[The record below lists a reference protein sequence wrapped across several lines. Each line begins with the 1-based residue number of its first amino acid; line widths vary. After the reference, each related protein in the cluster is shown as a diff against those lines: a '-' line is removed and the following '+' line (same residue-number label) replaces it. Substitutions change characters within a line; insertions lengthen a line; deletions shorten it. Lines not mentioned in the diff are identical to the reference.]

1 MEGLPGC
8 QRDWSASQTGFYAV
22 LTLDDGHSVPTAM
35 QGLSPN
41 SASTMCSMNVLSQ
54 LRGRPRR
61 ALLLAIVLL
70 GGVATWALLGSATR
84 SPVGGLRKVSAP
96 KSAPMTAAAT
106 PRPTITT
113 TRTVPP
119 GSAVVVGIGDSVT
132 AAAVCG
138 CTGFVESYAAHLPS
152 AAGGPAK
159 AENLGAGSL
168 TAAGLRALMT
178 KPGPTSTGVAE
189 GDVLLVTIG
198 ANDLTPLLSRWQSS
212 GCSITCYSPAV
223 DAVGADLSDILAAAK
238 SLRGQRPTRVLV
250 TDYWNVFADG
260 DVARASDGPAYL
272 RWSDELTRALN
283 VSICNAARNAGAT
296 CVDLYAPF
304 KGDGSKN
311 PTALLAD
318 DGDHPNAAGNDVIS
332 SALLAAT

>member
-1 MEGLPGC
+1 M
-8 QRDWSASQTGFYAV
+8 W
-22 LTLDDGHSVPTAM
+22 
-35 QGLSPN
+35 
-41 SASTMCSMNVLSQ
+41 SMNVLSQ
-54 LRGRPRR
+54 LRARPRLT
-61 ALLLAIVLL
+61 LLAAIVLL
-70 GGVATWALLGSATR
+70 FAVGTWAILGSATR
-84 SPVGGLRKVSAP
+84 SPDGGLRKVSAP
-96 KSAPMTAAAT
+96 KSAPTTSAAH
-106 PRPTITT
+106 TITT
-113 TRTVPP
+113 PRTSPP

-132 AAAVCG
+132 SAAVCG

-159 AENLGAGSL
+159 AENLGAGGL
-168 TAAGLRALMT
+168 TAAGLRTLMT
-178 KPGPTSTGVAE
+178 QPGPDPTGVAE
-189 GDVLLVTIG
+189 ADILLVTIG

-212 GCSITCYSPAV
+212 GCSKACYSPAV

>member
-1 MEGLPGC
+1 
-8 QRDWSASQTGFYAV
+8 
-22 LTLDDGHSVPTAM
+22 
-35 QGLSPN
+35 
-41 SASTMCSMNVLSQ
+41 MNVLSQ
-54 LRGRPRR
+54 PRGRRR
-61 ALLLAIVLL
+61 AALLLAIVLL
-70 GGVATWALLGSATR
+70 FVVATWALLGSATR
-84 SPVGGLRKVSAP
+84 SPDGGLRKVLGP
-96 KSAPMTAAAT
+96 KSAPTTSAAAH
-106 PRPTITT
+106 TITT

-132 AAAVCG
+132 SAAVCG

-152 AAGGPAK
+152 AVGGPAK

-178 KPGPTSTGVAE
+178 QPGPTPTGVAD

-283 VSICNAARNAGAT
+283 VRICNAARNAGAT